1 MKFEGSDWSDLSDAE
16 ASQLPRFHMAPHQNA
31 AGAFNDSLIKPK
43 QKICTQIPSVY
54 WSWKNPKDI
63 FHVTLGKKSYTK
75 YQDLSQ

>member
-43 QKICTQIPSVY
+43 QKIFTQIPSVY
-54 WSWKNPKDI
+54 WS
-63 FHVTLGKKSYTK
+63 
-75 YQDLSQ
+75 